1 VISLSSDDESN
12 AEDEDLP
19 AAPPPAPNDP
29 IEALN
34 AKAATTSF
42 SSLID
47 YDPAAAS
54 DKSQSA
60 SLSPPAIMEEH
71 VQTPTVGLVRSLLIH
86 HRS

>member
-1 VISLSSDDESN
+1 MISVSTDDESG

-19 AAPPPAPNDP
+19 AAPNNP

-34 AKAATTSF
+34 AKAATASF
-42 SSLID
+42 SSLIN

-60 SLSPPAIMEEH
+60 SLSPPASMEEH
-71 VQTPTVGLVRSLLIH
+71 VQKPTVGPISVLF
-86 HRS
+86 

>member
-1 VISLSSDDESN
+1 MVSVSSDDESD

-19 AAPPPAPNDP
+19 AAPNNP

-34 AKAATTSF
+34 AKATTASF
-42 SSLID
+42 SSLIN

-60 SLSPPAIMEEH
+60 SLSPPAGMEEH
-71 VQTPTVGLVRSLLIH
+71 VQKPTVGPRIRPLSMH

>member
-1 VISLSSDDESN
+1 MVSISNDNESDV
-12 AEDEDLP
+12 EDEDLLAVP
-19 AAPPPAPNDP
+19 AAPNDP

-34 AKAATTSF
+34 VKAATTSF

-60 SLSPPAIMEEH
+60 SLSPPASMEEH
-71 VQTPTVGLVRSLLIH
+71 VPMPTVGHIRPLLK

>member
-1 VISLSSDDESN
+1 MISLLNDDESGE
-12 AEDEDLP
+12 EDEDLP
-19 AAPPPAPNDP
+19 AAPAAPNNP

-34 AKAATTSF
+34 MKGATASF

-60 SLSPPAIMEEH
+60 SLSPPASMEEH
-71 VQTPTVGLVRSLLIH
+71 IPKPTVGHIRPLVIH
-86 HRS
+86 HIS

>member
-1 VISLSSDDESN
+1 VINISDDDESD
-12 AEDEDLP
+12 AEDDGLP
-19 AAPPPAPNDP
+19 AAPAATNNP

-34 AKAATTSF
+34 TKVATASF

-60 SLSPPAIMEEH
+60 SLSPPASMEEY
-71 VQTPTVGLVRSLLIH
+71 VQKPTVGHVCLVIH

>member
-1 VISLSSDDESN
+1 VTSISTDEESN
-12 AEDEDLP
+12 VEDEDLP
-19 AAPPPAPNDP
+19 TALAAPNDP

-34 AKAATTSF
+34 TKAVTASF

-60 SLSPPAIMEEH
+60 SLSPPANTEEDM
-71 VQTPTVGLVRSLLIH
+71 QPPTVGNVRPL
-86 HRS
+86 

>member
-1 VISLSSDDESN
+1 VISVSTDDESD

-19 AAPPPAPNDP
+19 AAPAAPNNP

-34 AKAATTSF
+34 AKATTTSF
-42 SSLID
+42 SSLIN

-60 SLSPPAIMEEH
+60 SLSPPASMEEH
-71 VQTPTVGLVRSLLIH
+71 MQKPTVGPVSVLF
-86 HRS
+86 